1 MPSLAQLLA
10 AHAPILMLDAA
21 STRVQ
26 VGWFPSGDV
35 SAARWATADEEAGV
49 GVFRGIERLGI
60 DVGTAAAFVFC
71 DGPGS
76 TLGVRTTAIALRTWH
91 VLAPR
96 PIYAY
101 HSLAVVAAAV
111 GQTDVTIIADARR
124 DSWHTLKLG
133 GSLRRASATELI
145 GHLVTPENFRHWS
158 PLPATTTQV
167 SYSLEELLPRIAT
180 TDLFRAVESPDAY
193 LHEEPAYATWAPQIH
208 RAPQ

>member
-1 MPSLAQLLA
+1 MPSLGQLLA
-10 AHAPILMLDAA
+10 AHAPILVLDAA

-26 VGWFPSGDV
+26 VGWFPTGDL
-35 SAARWATADEEAGV
+35 SAAKWATAEEEAGV
-49 GVFRGIERLGI
+49 GIFRGIERLAI

-101 HSLAVVAAAV
+101 HSLAVLAAAV
-111 GQTDVTIIADARR
+111 GRTDVTIIADARR

-133 GSLRRASATELI
+133 GPLRRATAVELA
-145 GHLVTPENFRHWS
+145 GSLMTPENFRHWS
-158 PLPATTTQV
+158 PLPTATTQV
-167 SYSLEELLPRIAT
+167 SYSLAELLPSVAEA
-180 TDLFRAVESPDAY
+180 DLFRPVDSPDAF
-193 LHEEPAYATWAPQIH
+193 LHEEPAYVTWAPQIH
-208 RAPQ
+208 RAPK